1 MQGGA
6 QGLGERRN
14 GIGGGSPGRPPGMVT
29 VILRLGNRV
38 KRKCYKHGVGTG
50 VLVRCWRSGRGG
62 GGGSDRVNDMNGGIQ
77 EDGGGWRVEGPEGDS
92 LVGQREVGGGGAGR
106 GGGLHNLKDRR
117 RSLLYVLKP
126 SR

>member
-1 MQGGA
+1 M
-6 QGLGERRN
+6 
-14 GIGGGSPGRPPGMVT
+14 
-29 VILRLGNRV
+29 
-38 KRKCYKHGVGTG
+38 GTG

-77 EDGGGWRVEGPEGDS
+77 EDGGGRGG
-92 LVGQREVGGGGAGR
+92 RE